1 MSQSDWPQEGRRPE
15 NSDRFGQR
23 PPDDW
28 GGAPAPPSGM
38 SGGMKACLIVIC
50 VVGFCCVVC
59 CGVFGY
65 VFYTIGKSITAPI
78 ASKNP
83 AEVKAGLDDICKI
96 TLPPG
101 LEPKSVTKI
110 DNFVFSTIAVEYE
123 NPGHASLMML
133 QMHTKMGSSDS
144 MAPVRQQF
152 EQKRVTHVTT
162 GGPMNNTKIE
172 TRVLKIKGQD
182 CTFTF
187 AKSEPAAG
195 KGAKD
200 GAVGKAGGDK
210 AAGDKAAID
219 KAQTD
224 KAGAGKAGAGK
235 GEVAGAKK
243 PSSRSE
249 RESIYGDFDGKDGLV
264 LISID
269 FDDTYKEAD
278 IVKMLESIQ

>member
-15 NSDRFGQR
+15 NSDRYSQR

-65 VFYTIGKSITAPI
+65 VFYTIGKSITEPI

-110 DNFVFSTIAVEYE
+110 DNFVFSTVAVEYE

-152 EQKRVTHVTT
+152 EQKRVTHIST
-162 GGPMNNTKIE
+162 GGPMTNTKIE
-172 TRVLKIKGQD
+172 TRILKIKGQD

-187 AKSEPAAG
+187 TKSEPAGG
-195 KGAKD
+195 KGASD
-200 GAVGKAGGDK
+200 GAAGKAGGDK
-210 AAGDKAAID
+210 AAGDKGG
-219 KAQTD
+219 TD
-224 KAGAGKAGAGK
+224 KVGAGKFGTGK
-235 GEVAGAKK
+235 GEVAGIKK

-249 RESIYGDFDGKDGLV
+249 RESIHGDFDGKDGLV
-264 LISID
+264 LIAID

>member
-15 NSDRFGQR
+15 HSDRYGQR
-23 PPDDW
+23 GPDDW
-28 GGAPAPPSGM
+28 GGAPPAPPSGM

-50 VVGFCCVVC
+50 VVGVCCVIC

-65 VFYTIGKSITAPI
+65 VFYTIGKSITEPVT
-78 ASKNP
+78 SKNP
-83 AEVKAGLDDICKI
+83 AEVKAGLEEICKI

-110 DNFVFSTIAVEYE
+110 DNFVFTTVAVEYE

-133 QMHTKMGSSDS
+133 EMHAKMGSSDS

-152 EQKRVTHVTT
+152 EQKRVTHVDI
-162 GGPMNNTKIE
+162 GGPMKNTKIE
-172 TRVLKIKGQD
+172 TRVLKIKGHD
-182 CTFTF
+182 YTFTF
-187 AKSEPAAG
+187 TKSEPAGG
-195 KGAKD
+195 KGAGN
-200 GAVGKAGGDK
+200 GARGK
-210 AAGDKAAID
+210 AAGDKAGAG
-219 KAQTD
+219 KAGKAGTD
-224 KAGAGKAGAGK
+224 KAGADKAGAGK
-235 GEVAGAKK
+235 GEVAGAPKTTGHN
-243 PSSRSE
+243 E
-249 RESIYGDFDGKDGLV
+249 RESIHGDFDGKDGLV

>member
-15 NSDRFGQR
+15 NPDRFGQR
-23 PPDDW
+23 PPEDW
-28 GGAPAPPSGM
+28 GGAPPAPPSGM

-65 VFYTIGKSITAPI
+65 VFYTIGKSITEPLT
-78 ASKNP
+78 SKNP

-110 DNFVFSTIAVEYE
+110 DNFVFSTVAVEYE

-162 GGPMNNTKIE
+162 GGPMTNTKIE

-182 CTFTF
+182 YTFTF
-187 AKSEPAAG
+187 TKSEPAVV
-195 KGAKD
+195 KGAGD
-200 GAVGKAGGDK
+200 GAGGKAGRDK
-210 AAGDKAAID
+210 AAA
-219 KAQTD
+219 D

-235 GEVAGAKK
+235 GEVATPKK

-249 RESIYGDFDGKDGLV
+249 RESIHGDFDGKDGLV
-264 LISID
+264 LIAID